1 MNSLTGLL
9 HSLIGVICVRAGLL
23 SSEGALWKEQRR
35 FAIQCLRRFGHSRR
49 GAESSIL
56 REMHDLCS
64 AFGTSSSTSTS
75 ISSTS
80 TTYSSAPA
88 DNSLEGWCRQA
99 VDPEAA
105 VSRAAANVIAVLVF
119 GARLAQE
126 PEFAEVNALIR
137 GQLATVDLN
146 LPAILLGRCAHCS
159 SSVFYGGQTNSVQSV
174 PRD

>member
-1 MNSLTGLL
+1 M
-9 HSLIGVICVRAGLL
+9 LIGLL

-56 REMHDLCS
+56 REMHDLCA
-64 AFGTSSSTSTS
+64 AFGDSSSARNAGA
-75 ISSTS
+75 I
-80 TTYSSAPA
+80 
-88 DNSLEGWCRQA
+88 DDSLEGWCGPA

-119 GARLAQE
+119 GERLAQE

-146 LPAILLGRCAHCS
+146 LPAIILGRCACELCER
-159 SSVFYGGQTNSVQSV
+159 FTFAYLYFRYGRRGPLLSPIS
-174 PRD
+174 